1 MKNFIKNLEIENF
14 KSIKKAKLECEKI
27 NLFIG
32 EPNVGKSNILEAISL
47 YGALYSQDKQKFL
60 SEFIRYN
67 EFKDLFFDYDVKPL
81 ITVKSVLGNA
91 NINYKFNVDAYEF
104 VYSIDDKLIKQII
117 NTKSLAESKN
127 LFDSFLKDNGGF
139 KNVIMKPVYK
149 HIGRNGF
156 SEIDVNTELSPVKK
170 YEFKSSTEFKNRFQQ
185 FLLPPYGENLA
196 TILQSIPSFTDEV
209 ASLFEEYGLELV
221 TFYNKQEF
229 LFQKKM
235 GRAVIQHEYNLM
247 ADTLQRYIFHLAA
260 IESNKDSVILFEEP
274 ESHSFPSYILSLV
287 NRIVNDESNQYF
299 ITSHNTYLFNEIIER
314 KIKETA
320 VFYTYYENYET
331 KFKKLTFDELQEI
344 LDHGADIFLNL
355 NWFENE

>member
-32 EPNVGKSNILEAISL
+32 EPNVGKSNVLEAISL
-47 YGALYSQDKQKFL
+47 YGALYSQNEKKFL

-67 EFKDLFFDYDVKPL
+67 EFKDLFFDYDTKP
-81 ITVKSVLGNA
+81 IISIKSDLGFA
-91 NINYKFNVDAYEF
+91 AINYKFNTDSYDYTFSKDE
-104 VYSIDDKLIKQII
+104 SLLKLILKNRTIHETLEI
-117 NTKSLAESKN
+117 YNAFFIDYNSKN
-127 LFDSFLKDNGGF
+127 DL
-139 KNVIMKPVYK
+139 MKPIYK
-149 HIGRNGF
+149 RINRNGTT
-156 SEIDVNTELSPVKK
+156 EIIENTEFSPVKK
-170 YEFKSSTEFKNRFQQ
+170 YDFKCLSEFKNSFPQ

-196 TILQSIPSFTDEV
+196 TILQSNASFIDEV
-209 ASLFEEYGLELV
+209 ATIFEDFGLELV
-221 TFYNKQEF
+221 MSYNRQKF

-260 IESNKDSVILFEEP
+260 IESNNNSVLLFEEP

-287 NRIVNDESNQYF
+287 NRIVNDNSNQYF
-299 ITSHNTYLFNEIIER
+299 ITSHNTYLFNEILER

-331 KFKKLTFDELQEI
+331 KFKKLTYDELQEV

-355 NWFENE
+355 NWFDNE